1 MGNQNIWGPYFWKLL
16 HNITVLY
23 PENPSDTDKLMI
35 MKFINSYLYLLPCG
49 QCESHFRT
57 NLIAFPITNEYLVS
71 RNGMVLWGIKMHNI
85 VNNMLRKKVKFEES
99 IGSANS
105 EISKYQTYNTVDLLK
120 NVLSY
125 SVDNKASVNTNI
137 QNAFT
142 DLFNSATYFLGYKK
156 IDLVKSLE
164 QRKIPI
170 LFDDKNKILRIAQNL
185 K

>member
-1 MGNQNIWGPYFWKLL
+1 MVNQAIWGPYFWKLL
-16 HNITVLY
+16 HNVTVLY

-35 MKFINSYLYLLPCG
+35 MKFVNSYLYLLPCG
-49 QCESHFRT
+49 QCESHFRA

-71 RNGMVLWGIKMHNI
+71 RNAMVLWGIKMHNI

-99 IGSANS
+99 IESANK
-105 EISKYQTYNTVDLLK
+105 EIIKYQTSNTIDLLK
-120 NVLSY
+120 NVLSHGIN
-125 SVDNKASVNTNI
+125 NKSFENRNVP
-137 QNAFT
+137 NAFA
-142 DLFNSATYFLGYKK
+142 DLFGSVTFFLGYKK

-164 QRKIPI
+164 QKKIPI